1 MRLKNYEKHERR
13 KNEKPKEK
21 TLLCKVLAA
30 VLCFAMIFSAIA
42 PVTTQAASKVEL
54 ALKYK
59 GKTVVIEKLD
69 ADDME
74 LDVTTGCHQASYTK
88 IKKSFGAARKYEGN
102 GGTAYEYKDTGFLF
116 TLEPWDGSD
125 MYSLT
130 IEITSA
136 KAALNGVKVGMSYS
150 QAKKKL
156 EKNYGKSRVITQ
168 DDKAAIMLTFTDC
181 FPKPCT
187 CISPC
192 IFAVHFFLFFILISI
207 LPPSA
212 GGTDRNGS
220 DSHFQIFV

>member
-1 MRLKNYEKHERR
+1 MKGEKMKNQK
-13 KNEKPKEK
+13 KK

-30 VLCFAMIFSAIA
+30 ALCLAMIFGVIA
-42 PVTTQAASKVEL
+42 PATAQAASKVEL

-59 GKTVVIEKLD
+59 GKTVVVEKLD

-88 IKKSFGAARKYEGN
+88 IKKSFGAARKYDGN

-168 DDKAAIMLTFTDC
+168 DDKAAIMLTYGPFMPITYS
-181 FPKPCT
+181 FK
-187 CISPC
+187 
-192 IFAVHFFLFFILISI
+192 
-207 LPPSA
+207 
-212 GGTDRNGS
+212 NGKVS
-220 DSHFQIFV
+220 KIYAFHS